1 MLVAGGQEEG
11 CLMAAS
17 GAGLRKMDRWSAAD
31 TPHWDSGWGVISCDC
46 NCSAHVRKPHID
58 TVSFNVLHC
67 FQSNFGTITTKFC
80 YKSWLYQ
87 TSMDTGSFHGWN
99 IAFLSFICTLQTL
112 GLSPHNLYELVP
124 NQEGL
129 HLFYNPL
136 RSHRESINLW
146 PSLDMHYYLVIV
158 SPARIKKIG
167 WVVVVFIFSQCNC
180 SPLSWDDNL
189 ILRVQ
194 GCVETAP

>member
-1 MLVAGGQEEG
+1 MDCQAKLTCLEAGGFGQEG

-31 TPHWDSGWGVISCDC
+31 TCHWDSGWGVISCD
-46 NCSAHVRKPHID
+46 CSAHVRKPHID
-58 TVSFNVLHC
+58 TVSFNVLLQILALPDINGHRQLSWMEHC
-67 FQSNFGTITTKFC
+67 FLII
-80 YKSWLYQ
+80 YLYFTNPRPLPSQ
-87 TSMDTGSFHGWN
+87 FVWTS
-99 IAFLSFICTLQTL
+99 
-112 GLSPHNLYELVP
+112 P
-124 NQEGL
+124 QEGL

>member
-1 MLVAGGQEEG
+1 MLENHPLTLSISMFYIE
-11 CLMAAS
+11 LMLSVQFWHNYYKILLQILALPDINGHRQLS
-17 GAGLRKMDRWSAAD
+17 WME
-31 TPHWDSGWGVISCDC
+31 
-46 NCSAHVRKPHID
+46 
-58 TVSFNVLHC
+58 HC
-67 FQSNFGTITTKFC
+67 FLII
-80 YKSWLYQ
+80 YLYFTNPRPLPSQ
-87 TSMDTGSFHGWN
+87 FVWTS
-99 IAFLSFICTLQTL
+99 
-112 GLSPHNLYELVP
+112 P
-124 NQEGL
+124 QEGL
-129 HLFYNPL
+129 HLFHNPL

>member
-1 MLVAGGQEEG
+1 MTFKFYTIYYQYLALKITMPFPIVKQRSIKRLSAVSEALCTDKFENYRWIVKQSLHVWRLVAGGQEEG

-31 TPHWDSGWGVISCDC
+31 TPLWDSGWGAISC

-124 NQEGL
+124 KKACTCSTIHFVPTGNQ
-129 HLFYNPL
+129 
-136 RSHRESINLW
+136 
-146 PSLDMHYYLVIV
+146 
-158 SPARIKKIG
+158 
-167 WVVVVFIFSQCNC
+167 
-180 SPLSWDDNL
+180 
-189 ILRVQ
+189 
-194 GCVETAP
+194 

>member
-1 MLVAGGQEEG
+1 MTTTAYMSGDWCLWSGGGMFDGGFWSGTEEDG
-11 CLMAAS
+11 SVISSRHSSL
-17 GAGLRKMDRWSAAD
+17 GLRAGRHVS
-31 TPHWDSGWGVISCDC
+31 C

-129 HLFYNPL
+129 HLFHNPL
-136 RSHRESINLW
+136 RSHRESINL
-146 PSLDMHYYLVIV
+146 
-158 SPARIKKIG
+158 
-167 WVVVVFIFSQCNC
+167 
-180 SPLSWDDNL
+180 
-189 ILRVQ
+189 
-194 GCVETAP
+194 